1 MHNRPMADIPAVI
14 CLGEAL
20 VDRLGPPGGDPAVDQ
35 PVDDRLGGAPANV
48 ACALARLG
56 TATAFIGRLG
66 DDANGQA
73 FRQSSRAGRSAGCAE
88 RCATT
93 DAGGA
98 GAPLLGGERQFQGFD
113 GDRGQGFADQAL
125 ALSQLEPSS
134 ATGHPRAWLLIGTIP
149 LAYRRRRDVAL
160 GR

>member
-73 FRQSSRAGRSAGCAE
+73 FRQLFRERGVDQRAMQNDAQRPTRVVLVRRSA
-88 RCATT
+88 
-93 DAGGA
+93 
-98 GAPLLGGERQFQGFD
+98 GGERQF
-113 GDRGQGFADQAL
+113 RGLTVIVARASRIRL
-125 ALSQLEPSS
+125 WRLRSSRPSGPS
-134 ATGHPRAWLLIGTIP
+134 WLTPRPGC
-149 LAYRRRRDVAL
+149 
-160 GR
+160 